1 MYFAVIQKFARH
13 FFLKLPFGRHEVGRL
28 DVVNRYKHR
37 TSAIIMS
44 NYLLQ
49 RTFKQGS

>member
-1 MYFAVIQKFARH
+1 MTTWTTRSWT
-13 FFLKLPFGRHEVGRL
+13 FGRGE
-28 DVVNRYKHR
+28 VNRYTHR
-37 TSAIIMS
+37 ISAIIMS